1 MTAHDDVLYSRIKSL
16 RLFAAL
22 VCKSQCAKKEWVMST
37 KFAHSLRKLAVQPHC
52 ARGSVCKKFCT
63 LASDFAHQCVRLFA
77 ALVCKSQCAKIF
89 CTLGS

>member
-22 VCKSQCAKKEWVMST
+22 VCKSQCAYKEWVMST

-63 LASDFAHQCVRLFA
+63 LASDFAHQCVKRPL
-77 ALVCKSQCAKIF
+77 LHTGVEI
-89 CTLGS
+89 